1 MLQQGVIDGIFMPM
15 AQQKSLR
22 LNEVTKYI
30 TVFPAGMYMGSF
42 SMFINPEFMEDLDD
56 RDREAI
62 LAVSGEKLSAMAG
75 RAWEEGDMEGYE
87 EARKAGVEINELS
100 ADSPLAVE
108 FNKMI
113 SGMDQIWVESVA
125 DREVDGPA
133 VMKELRDIAHTYKPA
148 QSVAAE
154 E

>member
-1 MLQQGVIDGIFMPM
+1 
-15 AQQKSLR
+15 
-22 LNEVTKYI
+22 
-30 TVFPAGMYMGSF
+30 
-42 SMFINPEFMEDLDD
+42 
-56 RDREAI
+56 
-62 LAVSGEKLSAMAG
+62 
-75 RAWEEGDMEGYE
+75 MEGYE